1 MQSVNY
7 FKELRKIKKAEH
19 KLEVNYL
26 GSLNILLQ
34 LSFRD
39 HPTRLK
45 KITDD
50 YKNESK
56 KLEKEKY
63 VLSDFAS
70 ANSPQG
76 VLQQKQSEI
85 NLNKRKVDKCSD
97 IDELV
102 CTKKKKID

>member
-1 MQSVNY
+1 MQPVNY

-19 KLEVNYL
+19 KLELNYL
-26 GSLNILLQ
+26 GSLNALLYQ
-34 LSFRD
+34 SFRD

-56 KLEKEKY
+56 KLEKEKH
-63 VLSDFAS
+63 VLSDFTS

-76 VLQQKQSEI
+76 LLQQKQSEI
-85 NLNKRKVDKCSD
+85 NLNKRKVDYYSN

-102 CTKKKKID
+102 FTKKKKID